1 MAAEMSKQQIDKM
14 LEMLADLPSL
24 PAVATKVLQVA
35 SSEDATAADITRLIS
50 VDQGLASKILGTCN
64 SAFYGLPQRVKTLSQ
79 AVALLGFKAVRNLV
93 LVQSL
98 PWKRAEQKSFADEAI
113 WVHGAAVA
121 TTSRVLAGQTGR
133 CDPEE
138 ALLAGLMH
146 DTGRLALNQLLKEK
160 FEPVMNAI
168 YNREEDSI
176 TVERE
181 LVGIDHTVFGEKVLE
196 KWSFPDE
203 MVRVARD
210 HHQPAGQLDGLTLI
224 VRAAD
229 ELAWLMGKGVR
240 EPEQPPTEVP
250 PALSILGVSLGDLD
264 ALEERV
270 AAALEQAR
278 DLFGV

>member
-1 MAAEMSKQQIDKM
+1 MASEMSKLQIDKM

-168 YNREEDSI
+168 YNREKDSI

-210 HHQPAGQLDGLTLI
+210 HHQPAGQLDELTLI

-229 ELAWLMGKGVR
+229 ELAWMMGKGVR

>member
-1 MAAEMSKQQIDKM
+1 MAAEMSKQQIDKI

-35 SSEDATAADITRLIS
+35 SSEDATAADITRLVS

-93 LVQSL
+93 LVQL
-98 PWKRAEQKSFADEAI
+98 MPWKRAGQKSFADEAI
-113 WVHGAAVA
+113 WVHSAAVA
-121 TTSRVLAGQTGR
+121 TTSRVLSGQTGR

-203 MVRVARD
+203 VVRVARD
-210 HHQPAGQLDGLTLI
+210 HHQPAEQLDGLTLI

-270 AAALEQAR
+270 AVALEQAR